1 MAYPWFEAPW
11 GRVDFTIDQ
20 LRHLLD
26 LIEGELRRGEADE
39 SEETERLSR
48 AVEATFGEDV
58 STDADVEFTAERF
71 GEDPDMPGVPFYAF
85 GSLFPRV
92 TRYAFVMLA
101 TMLLEGELRLCCSA
115 LAADRGLNKFQEQGR
130 VAVLEQLRRYLERT
144 VGLSASGDLWRRC
157 GEVAKVRNCIAHHG
171 GRLSKPSETLRQ
183 IIDADADLSLEQL
196 ADPPMLVIHPGY
208 CEEPLIS
215 SSSCSLRW
223 LWPMGSRS
231 GRTHRDSPLQLRA
244 ARRDPKSETTGH
256 VRKRLARPKH
266 RPKTRTIAS
275 SFQSREPDD
284 RFGDNAITGDPP
296 GTALLATDW
305 DASNPEIS
313 LCKGRAV
320 APARWLDR
328 IQARERNQAEVQPSP
343 AASSTAIRLS
353 TCRWRRGHAHCS
365 HAHWPTPEGGERPG
379 DSS

>member
-58 STDADVEFTAERF
+58 WTDADVEFTAERF

-130 VAVLEQLRRYLERT
+130 VAVVEQLRRYLERT
-144 VGLSASGDLWRRC
+144 VGLSVGGDLWRRC

-171 GRLSKPSETLRQ
+171 GRLAKPSETLRQ
-183 IIDADADLSLEQL
+183 IIDADAHLSLEQL

-208 CEEPLIS
+208 CERTLDLIQQ
-215 SSSCSLRW
+215 LFAALAVADGQPEW
-223 LWPMGSRS
+223 E
-231 GRTHRDSPLQLRA
+231 DSP
-244 ARRDPKSETTGH
+244 
-256 VRKRLARPKH
+256 
-266 RPKTRTIAS
+266 
-275 SFQSREPDD
+275 
-284 RFGDNAITGDPP
+284 
-296 GTALLATDW
+296 
-305 DASNPEIS
+305 
-313 LCKGRAV
+313 
-320 APARWLDR
+320 
-328 IQARERNQAEVQPSP
+328 
-343 AASSTAIRLS
+343 
-353 TCRWRRGHAHCS
+353 
-365 HAHWPTPEGGERPG
+365 
-379 DSS
+379 